1 MRYEWQCRRSSL
13 PVKAMAHSMDQKPP
27 KLAKIDHKTETQ
39 VSFKVTLLRNDSKF
53 AKPGD
58 LCLFDKIEVRR
69 FVIPKERSTSLVY
82 LKEKIRSIEVQ
93 PRNVECTKEGANSN
107 A

>member
-13 PVKAMAHSMDQKPP
+13 PVKAMAHPMDQKQS
-27 KLAKIDHKTETQ
+27 KVAKIDQKHEFQ

-53 AKPGD
+53 VKPGD

-69 FVIPKERSTSLVY
+69 FVIPKDRSASLVY
-82 LKEKIRSIEVQ
+82 LKVSQI
-93 PRNVECTKEGANSN
+93 
-107 A
+107 